1 MWQRCWPKSWLPDVD
16 LLVRSVDL
24 DCLLRCGNDLSNTGD
39 IHVLRSL
46 KVLLFNHVAYIVK
59 NLISDLK
66 SFLYQ
71 EHGTWFSSRLCFVSR
86 ISSEQASLTWQPFL
100 WWNPTTTMCSTGTRF
115 SSLPWGSMF
124 AGPCGLWALD
134 SEIPGRTESSCSVSK
149 QNRGAGSKQSAVNPA
164 RSVHVLKE
172 QRKTQEKTRNQC
184 LALPVTTALRW
195 RSFRFAINNSFELWR
210 LLKCIRSIFRS
221 LWLKWTVNKQTKR
234 LQQIQN
240 NYKPYIYIYI

>member
-1 MWQRCWPKSWLPDVD
+1 MQHKRWTWELVSPACVAKMLAQILATRCGPVSSVRWSWLFTTMWKRPVEH
-16 LLVRSVDL
+16 
-24 DCLLRCGNDLSNTGD
+24 
-39 IHVLRSL
+39 HVLRSL

-115 SSLPWGSMF
+115 SSLPWGSMS

-184 LALPVTTALRW
+184 HALPVTTALRW

-210 LLKCIRSIFRS
+210 DCWNVLEVFSG
-221 LWLKWTVNKQTKR
+221 V
-234 LQQIQN
+234 
-240 NYKPYIYIYI
+240 YG